1 MYILFWYHWVIYF
14 LRNFLTRCFAVSFH
28 ELFKWKYASKIFSS
42 NLFAWSRKLNLN
54 HLFCLHI
61 TTATKFRYLFYK
73 EFFFD
78 SKFLFAYIYYL
89 YLGLSFHEHYDLY
102 QVSMFISNR
111 IIIKIHIFVCID
123 CVELNIIHKKLRN
136 KVIKLCI
143 SFRFH
148 KKKRKKSR
156 KIWNSC

>member
-1 MYILFWYHWVIYF
+1 MYILLWYHWVIYF

-42 NLFAWSRKLNLN
+42 NLFARSRKLNLN

-89 YLGLSFHEHYDLY
+89 YLGSSFHEHYDLY
-102 QVSMFISNR
+102 QVSIFIL
-111 IIIKIHIFVCID
+111 IKQNYSQNSYFCMYW
-123 CVELNIIHKKLRN
+123 
-136 KVIKLCI
+136 LCRTQHY
-143 SFRFH
+143 S
-148 KKKRKKSR
+148 
-156 KIWNSC
+156 